1 MTLLAGLAIRSSIV
15 LAAGLLLTA
24 CLARRSAALRHR
36 VLAAALFAA
45 GLVVPLGLV
54 LPAWSVALPVSVI
67 DDTREGPA
75 LLVDI
80 PGDPK
85 APRAA
90 AAPKPPAALTVA
102 DASLARVVLAVWLA
116 GVVVSAGA
124 LALGCLRVRRVAARA
139 APVDDGE
146 WLRVLHV
153 VAKGYGLRREVALAR
168 TDSPHLLAT
177 WGVLRPQ
184 VLLPRQA
191 PSWPLARIRV
201 VLSHELAHIRRHDW
215 PVQMGAELLRAL
227 LWFNP
232 LAWIACAR
240 LRRESEL
247 ACDDDVLAA
256 GVVGGDYATHLLALA
271 RECRRSGSWWT
282 PALPM
287 AQLSTLERR
296 ITAMLNPGLD
306 RRAPSRRAM
315 AAFAA
320 ALLLV
325 TLPAALV
332 RARQAA
338 PAPLSGTIYD
348 VTGGVMPGV
357 EVTLIDANG
366 GRWTATSNAGGRFDL
381 PAVGPGTYVLETSL
395 PGFRSLRQ
403 EFALRDARDWERAI
417 TLQVGELRETITIRG
432 SREPAPGPLAP
443 RAAPQ
448 AIRVGGNVRAPMK
461 VKDVRPVYPASMREA
476 GLSGMVPLEAVI
488 GSDGAVSVVRVL
500 SAQVHPDLAI
510 AAADAVRQWRFTPT
524 LLNGQPVEV
533 VMTVTVQFDL
543 R

>member
-45 GLVVPLGLV
+45 GLVAPIGLA
-54 LPAWSVALPVSVI
+54 LPAWTVTLPVAVVDEAPASA
-67 DDTREGPA
+67 A
-75 LLVDI
+75 LLVDLSEEA
-80 PGDPK
+80 

-90 AAPKPPAALTVA
+90 AAAKPRASPPAEAPL
-102 DASLARVVLAVWLA
+102 DRVVLAVWLA
-116 GVVVSAGA
+116 GVLVSAGV
-124 LALGCLRVRRVAARA
+124 LALGFLRVRRIAARA
-139 APVDDGE
+139 APVEDRE
-146 WLRVLHV
+146 WLQTLDL
-153 VAKGYGLRREVALAR
+153 VAKGYGLRREVAVAR

-184 VLLPRQA
+184 VLLPLQA
-191 PSWPLARIRV
+191 PDWPLARIRV
-201 VLSHELAHIRRHDW
+201 VFSHELAHIRRHDW
-215 PVQMGAELLRAL
+215 MVQMGAELLRAL

-247 ACDDDVLAA
+247 ACDDDVLGA
-256 GVVGGDYATHLLALA
+256 GVAGGDYATHLLALA
-271 RECRRSGSWWT
+271 RDCRRAGSWWA

-287 AQLSTLERR
+287 AHPSTLERR
-296 ITAMLNPGLD
+296 ITAMLNSGLD

-338 PAPLSGTIYD
+338 PAPLAGTIYD

-357 EVTLIDANG
+357 EVTLTDANG

-417 TLQVGELRETITIRG
+417 TLQVGELRETVVVRD
-432 SREPAPGPLAP
+432 SAA
-443 RAAPQ
+443 AAPPAAGPRQ
-448 AIRVGGNVRAPMK
+448 VRVGGNVRAPRK
-461 VKDVRPVYPASMREA
+461 IRDVRPTYPASMREA
-476 GLSGMVPLEAVI
+476 GLSGVVPLEAVI
-488 GSDGAVSVVRVL
+488 GTDGGVSVVRVL

-533 VMTVTVQFDL
+533 VMSVSVQFDL

>member
-1 MTLLAGLAIRSSIV
+1 
-15 LAAGLLLTA
+15 
-24 CLARRSAALRHR
+24 
-36 VLAAALFAA
+36 
-45 GLVVPLGLV
+45 
-54 LPAWSVALPVSVI
+54 
-67 DDTREGPA
+67 
-75 LLVDI
+75 
-80 PGDPK
+80 
-85 APRAA
+85 
-90 AAPKPPAALTVA
+90 
-102 DASLARVVLAVWLA
+102 
-116 GVVVSAGA
+116 
-124 LALGCLRVRRVAARA
+124 
-139 APVDDGE
+139 
-146 WLRVLHV
+146 
-153 VAKGYGLRREVALAR
+153 
-168 TDSPHLLAT
+168 
-177 WGVLRPQ
+177 
-184 VLLPRQA
+184 
-191 PSWPLARIRV
+191 
-201 VLSHELAHIRRHDW
+201 
-215 PVQMGAELLRAL
+215 
-227 LWFNP
+227 
-232 LAWIACAR
+232 
-240 LRRESEL
+240 
-247 ACDDDVLAA
+247 
-256 GVVGGDYATHLLALA
+256 
-271 RECRRSGSWWT
+271 
-282 PALPM
+282 
-287 AQLSTLERR
+287 
-296 ITAMLNPGLD
+296 MLNPGLD
-306 RRAPSRRAM
+306 RRAPSRRTM

-357 EVTLIDANG
+357 EVTLIDANS

-403 EFALRDARDWERAI
+403 EFALRDPRDWERAI

>member
-15 LAAGLLLTA
+15 LAAGLLLTT

-36 VLAAALFAA
+36 VLAAALVAA
-45 GLVVPLGLV
+45 GLVAPLGLV
-54 LPAWSVALPVSVI
+54 LPAWSVTLPVSVI
-67 DDTREGPA
+67 DDTREAPA
-75 LLVDI
+75 LLVDV
-80 PGDPK
+80 PGDAN

-90 AAPKPPAALTVA
+90 DASKPPAVRPVA
-102 DASLARVVLAVWLA
+102 DAPLGRVVLAIWLA
-116 GVVVSAGA
+116 GLLVSAGV
-124 LALGCLRVRRVAARA
+124 LVMGFVRVRRVAARA
-139 APVDDGE
+139 AAVDDPE
-146 WLRVLHV
+146 WLHALHV
-153 VAKGYGLRREVALAR
+153 VAKGYGLRREVSVAQ

-177 WGVLRPQ
+177 WGFLRPQ
-184 VLLPRQA
+184 VLLPCQA
-191 PSWPLARIRV
+191 PAWPPARIQV

-215 PVQMGAELLRAL
+215 LVQMGAELLRAV

-271 RECRRSGSWWT
+271 RECRRPGSWWA

-306 RRAPSRRAM
+306 RRAPSRRVM

-338 PAPLSGTIYD
+338 PAPLAGTIYD

-357 EVTLIDANG
+357 EVTLTDASG
-366 GRWTATSNAGGRFDL
+366 ARWTATSNAGGRFDL

-395 PGFRSLRQ
+395 PGFRPLRQ

-417 TLQVGELRETITIRG
+417 TLQVGELRETVTIRA
-432 SREPAPGPLAP
+432 SRTGAPAAAAGP
-443 RAAPQ
+443 Q
-448 AIRVGGNVRAPMK
+448 QVRVGGNIRAPRK
-461 VKDVRPVYPASMREA
+461 IKDVRPTYPESMREA
-476 GLSGMVPLEAVI
+476 GLSGVVPLEAVI
-488 GSDGAVSVVRVL
+488 GTDGAVSLVRVL
-500 SAQVHPDLAI
+500 SAQVHPDLAL

-533 VMTVTVQFDL
+533 VMSVSVQFDL